1 MNERRVA
8 VVGAGIGGLSCA
20 LALAGS
26 GFEVTIYERDAAP
39 AAGAEHA
46 NETARRRRGV
56 PHAVHPHFFMGRLR
70 EALRARHPELLA
82 RLVHAGGGEGRFEEA
97 LHPLARARYVPR
109 AGDAALTSISARRTT
124 FEWEMRR
131 YVEERGLA
139 RIESGAEV
147 LGLLGERAMPARVDG
162 VRVQRKS
169 GEIEDVRAPVTIDAS
184 GRSSALARELSALGV
199 RLAEEHHDAG
209 IFYFTRHY
217 ELLPGREF
225 PASHGLP
232 GLLFAD
238 FVVGALP
245 SDAGAFTVTYQVQRD
260 DPEMIAVVRD
270 PARFHALCMQLPVL
284 ARWVEPQRA
293 RPTSDVFGFGQM
305 DTFWRS
311 TLADGLPDAL
321 GFFLVGDAAVRTNPR
336 YGRGCT
342 WSFVSA
348 ALLAKTLTETADPR
362 ERALRYDRALEREL
376 RADWRTMLAMDR
388 ASRARF
394 EVAAGRRS
402 AGIADFTREAVTRLL
417 DEAQL
422 ADASFFRGIWTG
434 YHGFTGMTAWMRSP
448 RAWLGLGR
456 HAVLRRRRRDA
467 LSERMQRPS
476 RAEILRAPSAEA
488 AN

>member
-1 MNERRVA
+1 MNERTVA

-70 EALRARHPELLA
+70 EALHARHPELLA
-82 RLVHAGGGEGRFEEA
+82 RLVRAGGGEGRFEEA
-97 LHPLARARYVPR
+97 LHPLARARYAPR

-139 RIESGAEV
+139 RIESGVEV
-147 LGLLGERAMPARVDG
+147 LGLLGERATPTRIQG
-162 VRVQRKS
+162 VRVQR
-169 GEIEDVRAPVTIDAS
+169 GGGIEDVRAAVTIDAS

-260 DPEMIAVVRD
+260 DPELIAVVRD
-270 PARFHALCMQLPVL
+270 PARFQALCMQLPVL
-284 ARWVEPQRA
+284 ARWVEPQQA

-311 TLADGLPDAL
+311 TLWEGQPDAL
-321 GFFLVGDAAVRTNPR
+321 GFFLIGDAAVRTNPR

-342 WSFVSA
+342 WSYVSA
-348 ALLAKTLTETADPR
+348 ALLAEALSATRDPR
-362 ERALRYDRALEREL
+362 VRALHYDRALEREL

-388 ASRARF
+388 ASRTRF

-402 AGIADFTREAVTRLL
+402 AGLADFTREAFTRLL

-434 YHGFTGMTAWMRSP
+434 YHGFTGMTAWMRDP

-456 HAVLRRRRRDA
+456 HAVLRRRRRHA
-467 LSERMQRPS
+467 LAERVQRPS
-476 RAEILRAPSAEA
+476 RTEILRAARAEA

>member
-1 MNERRVA
+1 MNERSIA
-8 VVGAGIGGLSCA
+8 VVGAGMGGLSCA

-26 GFEVTIYERDAAP
+26 GFEVTIFERDAAP
-39 AAGAEHA
+39 AAEAEHA
-46 NETARRRRGV
+46 DETARRRRGV

-70 EALRARHPELLA
+70 AALAVRHPELLE
-82 RLVHAGGGEGRFEEA
+82 RLVRAGGGEGRFAEA
-97 LHPLARARYVPR
+97 LHPLARARYAPR

-147 LGLLGERAMPARVDG
+147 LGLLGAPATPARIEG
-162 VRVQRKS
+162 VRVQRV
-169 GEIEDVRAPVTIDAS
+169 GGIEDVRAAVTIDAS
-184 GRSSALARELSALGV
+184 GRSSALARELCALGG

-209 IFYFTRHY
+209 ILYFTRHY

-284 ARWVEPQRA
+284 ARWVDPEQA
-293 RPTSDVFGFGQM
+293 RPTSEVFGFGQM

-311 TLADGLPDAL
+311 TLQDGLPSAL
-321 GFFLVGDAAVRTNPR
+321 DFFLVGDAAVRTNPR

-348 ALLAKTLTETADPR
+348 ALLAETLSATRDPR
-362 ERALRYDRALEREL
+362 ERAIRYDRVLEREL

-394 EVAAGRRS
+394 EVATGRRS
-402 AGIADFTREAVTRLL
+402 ARFADVTREQVTRLL

-422 ADASFFRGIWTG
+422 ADANFFRGIWTG
-434 YHGFTGMTAWMRSP
+434 YHGFTGMTAWMRDPS
-448 RAWLGLGR
+448 AWLGLGR
-456 HAVLRRRRRDA
+456 HALLRRRQRRA
-467 LSERMQRPS
+467 LAERAQRPS
-476 RAEILRAPSAEA
+476 RAEILRATRA
-488 AN
+488 AS